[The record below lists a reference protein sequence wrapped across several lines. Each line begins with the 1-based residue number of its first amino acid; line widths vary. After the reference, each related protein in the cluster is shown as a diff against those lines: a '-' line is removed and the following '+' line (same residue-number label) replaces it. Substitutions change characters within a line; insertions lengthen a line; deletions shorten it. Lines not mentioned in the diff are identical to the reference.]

1 VEIIA
6 IGFGDA
12 DYNFLRQIASC
23 DENALM
29 TDLSNLVESFSTI
42 GQVLAEGGGSASL
55 TMSNDE
61 SGKPRR
67 GFIGWLKGE

>member
-1 VEIIA
+1 
-6 IGFGDA
+6 
-12 DYNFLRQIASC
+12 
-23 DENALM
+23 M

-55 TMSNDE
+55 TMADDE

-67 GFIGWLKGE
+67 GFFGWLKGE